1 MHTPNT
7 VLKQYWGFDNFRPLQ
22 EDIIRSILD
31 NKDTLAL
38 LPTGGGKSIC
48 FQVPAL
54 CLEGTCLVISPLIAL
69 MKDQVYN
76 LERRGISAV
85 AIHSGLGFKEVDR
98 ILDQVV
104 DGVYKFVY
112 LSPERLQTE
121 MFKAR
126 FPKMQISFVA
136 IDESHCISQWGY
148 DFRPPYLKIA
158 ELRTEK
164 PDLAFLALTA
174 TATPQV
180 VLDIQEKLA
189 FRKQNVFQKSFSRS
203 NLSYS
208 VLYEDDKMGKMLEII
223 QKIKGV
229 GIIYSSNR
237 KSTEVLANYLRA
249 RNITAEAYH
258 AGLSPDE
265 RERRQDRWMKNFTRI
280 MVCTNAFGMGI
291 DKPDV
296 RFVIHADMP
305 QSLEAYF
312 QEAGRAG
319 RDEKKAYAVMVY
331 HPKDKQ
337 LALKNLETAFP
348 ELTVVRNVYDLI
360 CAYLKVVPGTG
371 FGAQYTFDILQFC
384 TTYQQKPIIVFSCL
398 DILARAG
405 YLQLSDSFK
414 NSSRVLFVVD
424 EFTLYEYEVRNP
436 VLTPL
441 IQALIRSYGGIK
453 ENYVAINESTLAARL
468 NSTKKDIESGLKY
481 LKTAGIIDYEPQNED
496 PFIIFL
502 SDRIEGK
509 HLHFTHESYHF
520 LKENRIEKLNQMLH
534 YATEKAIC
542 RSVML
547 LNYFGEVKEDT
558 CGICDVCLGR
568 NITTLNDEF
577 IQTVKARFL
586 MTELKQIPL
595 NNFLQLFSSAQK
607 AKVLQAIEWL
617 TDSKFFVLDDEDL
630 LKLNP

>member
-1 MHTPNT
+1 MQTPHA

-31 NKDTLAL
+31 HKDTLAL

-76 LERRGISAV
+76 LERRGVSAV

-104 DGVYKFVY
+104 NGVYKFVY

-189 FRKQNVFQKSFSRS
+189 FRKQHVFQKSFSRS

-237 KSTEVLANYLRA
+237 KSTEVLANYFRA

-258 AGLSPDE
+258 AGLTPEE

-296 RFVIHADMP
+296 RFVIHAEMP

-331 HPKDKQ
+331 HPKDKL
-337 LALKNLETAFP
+337 LALQNLETAFP
-348 ELTVVRNVYDLI
+348 ELSVVRSVYDLI
-360 CAYLKVVPGTG
+360 CTYLKVVPGSG
-371 FGAQYTFDILQFC
+371 FGAQYNFDILQFC
-384 TTYQQKPIIVFSCL
+384 TNYQQKPIVVFSCL

-414 NSSRVLFVVD
+414 NSSRVFFVVD

-468 NSTKKDIESGLKY
+468 NSTKKDIENGLKY
-481 LKTAGIIDYEPQNED
+481 LKTAGIIDYEPQND
-496 PFIIFL
+496 DAFIVFL
-502 SDRIEGK
+502 TDRIEGK
-509 HLHFTHESYHF
+509 HLHFTHEAYHF
-520 LKENRIEKLNQMLH
+520 LKENRTKKINQMLH

-547 LNYFGEVKEDT
+547 LNYFGEQKDEN

-568 NITTLNDEF
+568 NITTINDEF
-577 IQTVKARFL
+577 VQNVKARFL

-607 AKVLQAIEWL
+607 AKALQAIEWL
-617 TDSKFFVLDDEDL
+617 VDSKFFVLEEDEML
-630 LKLNP
+630 TIKP